1 MEHTHRLLQ
10 RNIRDRKIGGVAA
23 GLGDYFGVDP
33 TIVRLAF
40 VLLVLAGGIGLVA
53 YLVAWLVMPAG
64 DGSTDSASPSRTGSS
79 TDERSILGAVILSVG
94 LLGLIGWAGIWW
106 FDGFAF
112 WALAFVAVGVAL
124 LLWRRDDGGP
134 PPPDAP
140 GPPDAPRA
148 TPPEPESPA
157 LESPALES
165 PSEDKT
171 EGHSPDDDAG
181 RPGALSVP
189 EAGTN

>member
-64 DGSTDSASPSRTGSS
+64 DGSTDSASSSRTGSS
-79 TDERSILGAVILSVG
+79 TDGRSILGAVILSVG

-106 FDGFAF
+106 FGGFAS